1 MELALFLIL
10 LVIVELVL
18 TVILMARHRQ
28 YINQQRTF
36 EKRVA
41 RLEKNLASLAEF
53 VKDLGHVDDL
63 SRFSKKDSVDDT
75 LDVLASQISPEDIE
89 KAQEILRNMS
99 V

>member
-1 MELALFLIL
+1 MELALLLIL

-28 YINQQRTF
+28 YINQQRSF

-41 RLEKNLASLAEF
+41 RLEKNLTRLAEF
-53 VKDLGHVDDL
+53 VKDHENVDDL
-63 SRFSKKDSVDDT
+63 SRFSQKDSVDDT
-75 LDVLASQISPEDIE
+75 LDVLASQISPDDIE
-89 KAQEILRNMS
+89 KAQELLRNMG